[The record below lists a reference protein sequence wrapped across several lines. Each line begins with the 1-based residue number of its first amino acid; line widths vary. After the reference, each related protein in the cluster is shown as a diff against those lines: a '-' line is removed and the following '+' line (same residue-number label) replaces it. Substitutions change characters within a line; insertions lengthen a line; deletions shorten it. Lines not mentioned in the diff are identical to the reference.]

1 MSAADPQAFVQRQG
15 VDAVTARGDELPNVS
30 SMPSLYRLIRPALRA
45 LPSETAHELSL
56 WALELGLGRFLGT
69 SAAQR
74 PDPPVLAQRL
84 WGLDFANPVGLA
96 AGYDKD
102 ARVPDAMLRLG
113 FGFVEVGTVTRRPQP
128 GNPKPRLFRL
138 ERDQAIINRMGFN
151 SGGLDA
157 VCDRLSRR
165 VRSGIVGVNLGKNR
179 DTEEAVEDYA
189 EGIRRTAGRADYLVV
204 NISSPNTPGLREL
217 QHRAMLKALLE
228 RLIRVREETDCQV
241 PLLVKIAPDLTFE
254 ESGDIAQVA
263 LESGI
268 DGLIVSNT
276 TVGRPP
282 GLVSRHAKEAGGLSG
297 RPLFAASNA
306 ILAEMYRLTQGRL
319 PLIGVG
325 GIASAEDAYA
335 KIRAGASLVQLYTA
349 LVFAGPALV
358 SQIKSGLA
366 ELLRRDGFATV
377 AEAVGVAQGAAPMPQ
392 SINSTEALMPRSASV

>member
-1 MSAADPQAFVQRQG
+1 MRKA
-15 VDAVTARGDELPNVS
+15 VDKST
-30 SMPSLYRLIRPALRA
+30 SLYRLIRPVLRA

-56 WALELGLGRFLGT
+56 WAVERGADRFLKGR
-69 SAAQR
+69 AGQP

-84 WGLDFANPVGLA
+84 WGLD
-96 AGYDKD
+96 
-102 ARVPDAMLRLG
+102 
-113 FGFVEVGTVTRRPQP
+113 
-128 GNPKPRLFRL
+128 
-138 ERDQAIINRMGFN
+138 
-151 SGGLDA
+151 A

-165 VRSGIVGVNLGKNR
+165 IRSGIVGVNLGKNR
-179 DTEEAVEDYA
+179 DTGEAVEDYA
-189 EGIRRTAGRADYLVV
+189 EGIRRVAGRADYLVV
-204 NISSPNTPGLREL
+204 NVSSPNTPGLREL
-217 QHRAMLKALLE
+217 QHRAMLNALLE
-228 RLIRVREETDCQV
+228 RLIRVREEAGCQV

-254 ESGDIAQVA
+254 ESGDIGQVA

-282 GLVSRHAKEAGGLSG
+282 GLLSRHAREVGGLSG

-392 SINSTEALMPRSASV
+392 SIKSPRAVTPR